1 MKTICFSFLALLGWA
16 SCSNEGEVS
25 VRDAWIRLAP
35 PGSNTA
41 VFMKIDNTHKTP
53 KSVVGFEGEQGF
65 AFELHETSI
74 ENGIARMTKLEAL
87 DVPAYGTKDLKPRGI
102 HVMLKSPPK
111 LKEGQKVK
119 MWLRLADGKQILVQA
134 IVRKGSSRRK

>member
-1 MKTICFSFLALLGWA
+1 M
-16 SCSNEGEVS
+16 
-25 VRDAWIRLAP
+25 AP

-65 AFELHETSI
+65 AFELHKTSI
-74 ENGIARMTKLEAL
+74 ENGIARMPNLEAL

-111 LKEGQKVK
+111 LKEGQNVK

-134 IVRKGSSRRK
+134 IVRKGS